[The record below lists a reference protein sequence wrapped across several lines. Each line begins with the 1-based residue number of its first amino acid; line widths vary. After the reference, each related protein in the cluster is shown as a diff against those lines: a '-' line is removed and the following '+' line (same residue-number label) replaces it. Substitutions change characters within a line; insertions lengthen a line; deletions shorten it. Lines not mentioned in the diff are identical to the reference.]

1 MSRIPVIIITGFLG
15 SGKTTLL
22 NHLLM
27 DPALADTAV
36 IINEFG
42 EVSLDHL
49 LVETALENTL
59 VLQSGCI
66 CCTIRGDL
74 VDTLNDLIGKRD
86 RQEIPSF
93 SRVLIETTGLAD
105 PAPVIQ
111 TLASDPLVSRLFT
124 LAGVVTSV
132 DCVNG
137 AGQLDGF
144 PEASKQIA
152 LADLLILTKS
162 DLARRAEI
170 DALKAK
176 AASMNPAAAQIEVI
190 DGAIAPAR
198 IFDCV
203 LDPASH
209 PERTRQ
215 WLSADAFEAKP
226 KHHHHHHAAHTHNDP
241 NRHGADIRAFC
252 VTLDEKITRAA
263 LEKWLSAITSLRG
276 ADLLRI
282 KGLFNVAG
290 EPGAAVVHAVQ
301 HLVHPIV
308 RLPLWP
314 DEADPRSRVV
324 FITRNIPEAALR
336 NSLLALI
343 AA

>member
-1 MSRIPVIIITGFLG
+1 MSRIPVVIITGFLG

-86 RQEIPSF
+86 RREIPSF
-93 SRVLIETTGLAD
+93 SRILIETTGLAD

-111 TLASDPLVSRLFT
+111 TLASDPLVSGLFT
-124 LAGVVTSV
+124 LSGLVTSV

-137 AGQLDGF
+137 AGQLESF

-162 DLARRAEI
+162 DLATRAEI
-170 DALKAK
+170 EALKAK
-176 AASMNPAAAQIEVI
+176 AARMNPAASQIEVI
-190 DGAIAPAR
+190 NGAIAPATL
-198 IFDCV
+198 FDCV
-203 LDPASH
+203 LDPSSH
-209 PERTRQ
+209 PEKTRQ
-215 WLSADAFEAKP
+215 WLSADSFETTP
-226 KHHHHHHAAHTHNDP
+226 DHHHHHPGHTHNDP

-252 VTLDEKITRAA
+252 ITLDEKITRTA

-290 EPGAAVVHAVQ
+290 EPGAIVVHAVQ
-301 HLVHPIV
+301 HLVHPVV
-308 RLPLWP
+308 RLPHWP